1 MTTETLVEVLSH
13 RLEVRALPARAG
25 AEALA
30 PIVLLHEGLGSAR
43 AWRDLP
49 EALRD
54 RTGGRTVIAYSRPG
68 YGRSSPAR
76 LPRRVRYMHDEALE
90 VLPWLLARLG
100 LDRPVLVG
108 HSDGASIALVHA
120 GASRAE
126 LPADLEPERF
136 WPPHA
141 LVAIAPH
148 VVVEDRSIEGIE
160 AARTAYL
167 HGDLRCRLARHHHDV
182 DATFWGWNDA
192 WLSAEFRAWSI
203 EEYLPRIQCPIL
215 LIQGDEDEYGT
226 MDQLTRIETLAG
238 GPVSR
243 LVALGAGHAPHRS
256 HPDLVIS
263 AIARFLA
270 TVESTAENLAGP
282 EVTPAPTDGV
292 PNSPPRAL
300 GPRHP

>member
-1 MTTETLVEVLSH
+1 MTMEAFVVVSSH
-13 RLEVRALPARAG
+13 RLEVRALPAKAS

-30 PIVLLHEGLGSAR
+30 PIVLLHEGLGSAQ

-49 EALRD
+49 EALHD

-90 VLPWLLARLG
+90 VLPRLLACLG

-108 HSDGASIALVHA
+108 HSDGASITLVHA

-126 LPADLEPERF
+126 LPTDLEPERF
-136 WPPHA
+136 WPPRA

-167 HGDLRCRLARHHHDV
+167 HGDLRRRLARHHHDV

-192 WLSAEFRAWSI
+192 WLSAEFRSWSI
-203 EEYLPRIQCPIL
+203 EKYLPRIQCPIL
-215 LIQGDEDEYGT
+215 LIQGEEDEYGT
-226 MDQLTRIETLAG
+226 MGQLTRIESLAG

-243 LVALGAGHAPHRS
+243 LVVPGAGHAPHRS

-263 AIARFLA
+263 AIVRFLA

-282 EVTPAPTDGV
+282 GAAPAPTGGV
-292 PNSPPRAL
+292 LNSSPRAL
-300 GPRHP
+300 DPRRP